1 MTEFVRDIM
10 TKNLVTIPKEKTA
23 YDAAKLMIDNRI
35 SSLIVLSND
44 NPVGI
49 VTERDFIKKIC
60 LKELSSSKVKISN
73 IMSKIKT
80 SATPSTPI
88 DVAVQRMVNNRIHRL
103 PIIDH
108 GKVVGIITVTD
119 LAKHL
124 RTILLIDGILS
135 SSSIQ

>member
-10 TKNLVTIPKEKTA
+10 TKNLVTISKEKTA

-35 SSLIVLSND
+35 SSLIVLSNE

-60 LKELSSSKVKISN
+60 LKELSSSKVKIGN